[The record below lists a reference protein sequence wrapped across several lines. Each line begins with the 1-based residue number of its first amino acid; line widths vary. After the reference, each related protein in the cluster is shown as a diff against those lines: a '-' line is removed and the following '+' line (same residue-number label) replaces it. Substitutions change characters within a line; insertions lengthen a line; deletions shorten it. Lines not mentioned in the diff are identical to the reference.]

1 MAASRE
7 GGSQDQHL
15 LRKWERQQIELKQQM
30 IDHNTEDWQS
40 NEGFEGL
47 ERVGGV
53 DLSYIKGDEVN
64 ACASLVVLSYPDLKV
79 VYEECQMVCL
89 NAPYI
94 PGFLAFR
101 ETPFLEEA
109 VKRLHHKDPSLFPQI
124 IFADGNGILHH
135 REFGVACHLG
145 VLTDLPCVGVAK
157 NLLHVDGLEEKNLL
171 KEKVKALQKGGNA
184 FSLTGSSGKV
194 LGMAL
199 KSCEKST
206 KPIYVSVGHRISLDT
221 ATRLTLSCCRY
232 RVPEPIRQGPRGTIH
247 SNVKEYINCN
257 KFSPDLTTCLS
268 GKWKSRPA

>member
-1 MAASRE
+1 MVDPRLLRRSPSTMAATRE
-7 GGSQDQHL
+7 GESQEQELL
-15 LRKWERQQIELKQQM
+15 LRQWERQQIELKQQM
-30 IDHNTEDWQS
+30 IDHDTEDWQS

-47 ERVGGV
+47 ERIGGV

-64 ACASLVVLSYPDLKV
+64 ACSSLVVLTYPDLKV
-79 VYEECQMVCL
+79 VYEECKMICL
-89 NAPYI
+89 NTPYI

-101 ETPFLEEA
+101 ETPSLEEA
-109 VKRLHHKDPSLFPQI
+109 LSRLQVKDPSLVPQV

-157 NLLHVDGLEEKNLL
+157 NLLYVDGLEEKNLL
-171 KEKVKALQKGGNA
+171 KEKVKDLQKGGNA
-184 FSLTGSSGKV
+184 FSLTGNSGKV

-221 ATRLTLSCCRY
+221 ALRLTHSCCKY
-232 RVPEPIRQGPRGTIH
+232 RVPEPIRQADIKSR
-247 SNVKEYINCN
+247 EYIRGRVNT
-257 KFSPDLTTCLS
+257 S
-268 GKWKSRPA
+268 

>member
-1 MAASRE
+1 MAATRE
-7 GGSQDQHL
+7 GESQEQELL
-15 LRKWERQQIELKQQM
+15 LRQWERQQIELKQQM
-30 IDHNTEDWQS
+30 IDHDTEDWQS

-47 ERVGGV
+47 ERIGGV

-79 VYEECQMVCL
+79 VYEECKMICL
-89 NAPYI
+89 DTPYI

-101 ETPFLEEA
+101 ETPSLEEA
-109 VKRLHHKDPSLFPQI
+109 VSRLQDKDPSLLPQV

-135 REFGVACHLG
+135 RG

-157 NLLHVDGLEEKNLL
+157 NLLYVDGLEEKNLL
-171 KEKVKALQKGGNA
+171 KEKVKDLQKGGNA
-184 FSLTGSSGKV
+184 FSLTGNSGKV

-221 ATRLTLSCCRY
+221 ALRLTHSCCKY
-232 RVPEPIRQGPRGTIH
+232 RVPEPIRQADIKSR
-247 SNVKEYINCN
+247 EYIRGRVNI
-257 KFSPDLTTCLS
+257 S
-268 GKWKSRPA
+268 